1 MSWGWRPVARR
12 GSAAALGLAA
22 LGLAAWGGPR
32 LLVLPA
38 AAALVA
44 AVGYV
49 VARRS
54 AAMTAIGVLVVLVA
68 VTVPTQGSAVPV
80 RLLLVAALLTAALA
94 YADVADS
101 LPDSAAG
108 RGVRWLTTGPRLRA
122 LAVAALVTGGVVG
135 VSGGAGGAEVLGAL
149 GVLVGLA
156 AAALAALVAAR

>member
-12 GSAAALGLAA
+12 GSAATMGLAA

-44 AVGYV
+44 ALGYV
-49 VARRS
+49 LARQS

-68 VTVPTQGSAVPV
+68 VTVPTQGSVVPV
-80 RLLLVAALLTAALA
+80 RLLLVAALLTAALV
-94 YADVADS
+94 YADIADS
-101 LPDSAAG
+101 LPDPAAG

-122 LAVAALVTGGVVG
+122 LAVAALVTGGVAVL
-135 VSGGAGGAEVLGAL
+135 SGGAAGSGAL
-149 GVLVGLA
+149 GVLAGLA
-156 AAALAALVAAR
+156 AAALAVLVAAR

>member
-1 MSWGWRPVARR
+1 MSRGWRPVARR

-49 VARRS
+49 VARQS

-68 VTVPTQGSAVPV
+68 VTVPTQGSAAPV
-80 RLLLVAALLTAALA
+80 RLLLVAALLTVALA

-101 LPDSAAG
+101 LPDPAAG
-108 RGVRWLTTGPRLRA
+108 RGVRWFTTGPRLRA
-122 LAVAALVTGGVVG
+122 LAVAALVTGGVVV
-135 VSGGAGGAEVLGAL
+135 VSGGAAGSGAL
-149 GVLVGLA
+149 GVLAGLA